1 MKYCANCGTALDDA
15 AVFCSGCGAQQA
27 PAAPVDNPTEVLNPV
42 ESVPAAP
49 EYVQPAAPEYVQPA
63 APEYVQ
69 PAAPEYV
76 QPAAPE
82 YVQPVA
88 PEYVQPVAPATPVYP
103 SYQPTVA
110 PIQEGP
116 SVKSKILGGIGM
128 GLAIFGFVF
137 ALIVFFMGIA
147 AVDSYD
153 DELAI
158 MGISYSIVCLPFSIL
173 GTIFCGSARKDGVGG
188 MAVTGKIFGIIGIV
202 LYGLGFLLSCG
213 GL

>member
-49 EYVQPAAPEYVQPA
+49 EYVQPAAPEYVQP
-63 APEYVQ
+63 
-69 PAAPEYV
+69 
-76 QPAAPE
+76 
-82 YVQPVA
+82 
-88 PEYVQPVAPATPVYP
+88 VAPATPAYP

-153 DELAI
+153 DAPAI

>member
-1 MKYCANCGTALDDA
+1 MKYCANCGTTLDDA

-27 PAAPVDNPTEVLNPV
+27 PAASVDYPTEVLNPV
-42 ESVPAAP
+42 ESIPVAP
-49 EYVQPAAPEYVQPA
+49 EYVQPVAP
-63 APEYVQ
+63 
-69 PAAPEYV
+69 
-76 QPAAPE
+76 APE

-103 SYQPTVA
+103 AYQTPAA

-137 ALIVFFMGIA
+137 ALIVFFMGITA
-147 AVDSYD
+147 LDSYGD
-153 DELAI
+153 DVAI
-158 MGISYSIVCLPFSIL
+158 MGISYAIVCMPFSIL
-173 GTIFCGSARKDGVGG
+173 GTSFCGSARKNGVGG

>member
-49 EYVQPAAPEYVQPA
+49 EYVQPVAPEYVQPVAPEYVQPA
-63 APEYVQ
+63 
-69 PAAPEYV
+69 
-76 QPAAPE
+76 
-82 YVQPVA
+82 A

>member
-1 MKYCANCGTALDDA
+1 MKYCASCGTALDDA

-27 PAAPVDNPTEVLNPV
+27 PAAPVDCPTEVLNPV
-42 ESVPAAP
+42 ESIPVAP
-49 EYVQPAAPEYVQPA
+49 EYVQPAAPV

-69 PAAPEYV
+69 PVA
-76 QPAAPE
+76 
-82 YVQPVA
+82 PVA

-103 SYQPTVA
+103 AYQAPTA
-110 PIQEGP
+110 PVKEGP

-137 ALIVFFMGIA
+137 ALIVFFMGVA

-153 DELAI
+153 EELAI
-158 MGISYSIVCLPFSIL
+158 MGISYAIVCIPFSIL
-173 GTIFCGSARKDGVGG
+173 GLSFCGPARKDGVGG
-188 MAVTGKIFGIIGIV
+188 MAVTGKVFSIISIV